1 MKKIWLGIVAIV
13 VLFIAIELNAQEE
26 ATNVVYVDDDWAGL
40 PDGTIVNG
48 LLSLF
53 QAMRA

>member
-26 ATNVVYVDDDWAGL
+26 ATNVVYVDVTGL
-40 PDGTIVNG
+40 DY
-48 LLSLF
+48 
-53 QAMRA
+53 QMEQ